1 MTIRMVIMM
10 RKVIRSFLLQIVR
23 CLWQQFFKY
32 FFGKRYFSYEYGG
45 GLRKQFSQI
54 FLWKKR
60 YFSKYI
66 FSYDYG
72 GDYGGFFGSGFPS
85 LFGAPRVHVVVVP
98 VEEVLTCADSD
109 DDGDGGGRDH
119 GLNF

>member
-1 MTIRMVIMM
+1 MEAI
-10 RKVIRSFLLQIVR
+10 
-23 CLWQQFFKY
+23 FKY
-32 FFGKRYFSYEYGG
+32 FFGK
-45 GLRKQFSQI
+45 K
-54 FLWKKR
+54 

-85 LFGAPRVHVVVVP
+85 LFGAPRVRVVVVP

-109 DDGDGGGRDH
+109 DDGGGRDH